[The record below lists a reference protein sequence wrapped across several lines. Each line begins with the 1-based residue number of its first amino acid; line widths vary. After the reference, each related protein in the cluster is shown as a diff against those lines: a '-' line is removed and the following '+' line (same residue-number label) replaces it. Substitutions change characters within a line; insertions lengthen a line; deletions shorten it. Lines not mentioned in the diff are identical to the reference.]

1 MWIKDACKISRTALH
16 WKYKAFLQGNNSIH
30 STCYRA
36 SIYLVAYPPLY
47 SGKVANKDSFIL
59 LTNDWLVLSWACK
72 PVLQKEFGVFW
83 KKRASLPIR
92 EKAYHWA
99 LSCLQ
104 VVSEAMAAVIHPWG
118 ETSSHTRIM
127 GQKRWIALGSV
138 TAWSSQSW
146 KHWPWTYQVRYCD
159 CYHLSHSWIDLSV
172 APKSILHT

>member
-99 LSCLQ
+99 FILFHSREESQ
-104 VVSEAMAAVIHPWG
+104 NITDQKGFIG
-118 ETSSHTRIM
+118 EVHNISFITHFFYTLLNTVL
-127 GQKRWIALGSV
+127 GQHV
-138 TAWSSQSW
+138 FQM
-146 KHWPWTYQVRYCD
+146 
-159 CYHLSHSWIDLSV
+159 
-172 APKSILHT
+172 